1 MNCGVNWEGSGG
13 RQSSPLGKAMTVRS
27 VWGDRASDGEEDWG
41 KGKRGQSP
49 AAAERGSE
57 CWRHRGRRENVI
69 LSSGKRQFRE
79 VRKIGRVCLFKTD
92 KEINRNI

>member
-1 MNCGVNWEGSGG
+1 MERRTEGKE
-13 RQSSPLGKAMTVRS
+13 REANPRKQQ
-27 VWGDRASDGEEDWG
+27 
-41 KGKRGQSP
+41 RG
-49 AAAERGSE
+49 AVE

-92 KEINRNI
+92 KEINRHI